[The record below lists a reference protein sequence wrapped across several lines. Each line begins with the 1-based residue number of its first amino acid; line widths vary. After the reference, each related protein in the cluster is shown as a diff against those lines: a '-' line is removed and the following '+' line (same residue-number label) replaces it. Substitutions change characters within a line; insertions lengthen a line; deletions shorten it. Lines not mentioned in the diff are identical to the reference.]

1 MTSPNDSRWN
11 DYVIIDNEN
20 FTNFWKDFLK
30 NNRKIFYLLGCGFDS
45 RMCTI
50 LKKLLENNSNS
61 DFSYRA
67 IDYDEGNA
75 SPSHNHSDLKDNNI
89 NLLKEITDDS
99 ELDIVPL
106 RIRDNANNI
115 QIRKIPELVPSID
128 DIVKFTDIVVDI
140 SALPLYI
147 YFPLVAK
154 ILDMLDNEKKRNPR
168 SKLPNLHVV
177 VTENAKIDALIEQ
190 KELDERAMFVYPF
203 QSNLESEDPRKTPR
217 IWIPILGENQDLQ
230 LQKISTLVRPDE
242 INPIFPAVASNP
254 RRGDDIYLQHINTF
268 KRLAIDYQNITY
280 GSEKNPFEVY
290 RGIFST
296 IKRYRESFDSLGPC
310 KISLSSLSSKLLSMA
325 TFFTAYEAKQNELQ
339 VAISQVFSRGFS
351 INDEIPDSIQ
361 SDNELF
367 SLWVFGECY
376 EL

>member
-1 MTSPNDSRWN
+1 MTLSNNSRWN

-30 NNRKIFYLLGCGFDS
+30 NDRKIFYLLGCGFDS

-50 LKKLLENNSNS
+50 LKKLLENNLNS
-61 DFSYRA
+61 DFSYCA

-75 SPSHNHSDLKDNNI
+75 SPSHNHNDLKINNI
-89 NLLKEITDDS
+89 NLLKEITSD
-99 ELDIVPL
+99 LKLNIVPL
-106 RIRDNANNI
+106 CIRDNANNI

-154 ILDMLDNEKKRNPR
+154 ILDMLDNAKKCDPG

-177 VTENAKIDALIEQ
+177 VAENAKIDASIEQ

-203 QSNLESEDPRKTPR
+203 QSNLESEDPKKIPR
-217 IWIPILGENQDLQ
+217 IWIPILGEKQDSQ
-230 LQKISTLVRPDE
+230 LQKIYTLVQPDE
-242 INPIFPAVASNP
+242 INPVFPAVASNP
-254 RRGDDIYLQHINTF
+254 RRGDDIYLQHIDIF
-268 KRLAIDYQNITY
+268 KRLAIDHQNITY

-290 RGIFST
+290 RGILST
-296 IKRYRESFDSLGPC
+296 IERYRKSFESLGIC

-325 TFFTAYEAKQNELQ
+325 TFLAAYEAKQDELQ
-339 VAISQVFSRGFS
+339 VAAAQVFSRGFS
-351 INDEIPDSIQ
+351 VNNETSDSLQ
-361 SDNELF
+361 SNNELF
-367 SLWVFGECY
+367 SLWLFGECY
-376 EL
+376 ES